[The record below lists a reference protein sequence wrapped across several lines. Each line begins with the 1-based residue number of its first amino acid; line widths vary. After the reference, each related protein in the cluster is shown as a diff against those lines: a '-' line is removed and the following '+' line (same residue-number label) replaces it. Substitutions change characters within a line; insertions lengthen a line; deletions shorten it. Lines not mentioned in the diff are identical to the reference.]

1 MSDIN
6 STIIVG
12 RLTRD
17 IELKYTTRGTAIGKM
32 GIAVNESVKKNEVWE
47 NEVSFFNITIIG
59 KMAESLRP
67 YLLKGTQIGIQGK
80 LKQNRWEQNGQT
92 KSSIDIIATSI
103 QLLSSKGKA
112 ASNEG
117 KQQENN
123 INAGYEDDIP
133 F

>member
-47 NEVSFFNITIIG
+47 NEVSFFNVTIFG
-59 KMAESLRP
+59 QMAESLRP

-103 QLLSSKGKA
+103 QLLSSKGKPVG
-112 ASNEG
+112 NEG

>member
-6 STIIVG
+6 SIIIVG

-17 IELKYTTRGTAIGKM
+17 IELKYSTKGTAIGKM

-47 NEVSFFNITIIG
+47 NEVRFFNVTIFG
-59 KMAESLRP
+59 QMAESLRP

-80 LKQNRWEQNGQT
+80 LKQNRWEQNGQAR
-92 KSSIDIIATSI
+92 SSIDIIATSI
-103 QLLSSKGKA
+103 QLLGSKEKPAGSK
-112 ASNEG
+112 E
-117 KQQENN
+117 KQQGNN
-123 INAGYEDDIP
+123 INADYEDDIP

>member
-12 RLTRD
+12 RLTKD

>member
-1 MSDIN
+1 MGDIN
-6 STIIVG
+6 SIILVG

-17 IELKYTTRGTAIGKM
+17 IELKYTTKGTAIGKM

-47 NEVSFFNITIIG
+47 NEVSFFNVTIFG
-59 KMAESLRP
+59 QMAESLRP
-67 YLLKGTQIGIQGK
+67 YLLKGSQIGIQGK
-80 LKQNRWEQNGQT
+80 LKQNRWEQNGRA

-103 QLLSSKGKA
+103 QLLGSKGKPA
-112 ASNEG
+112 GNEE
-117 KQQENN
+117 KQQADN